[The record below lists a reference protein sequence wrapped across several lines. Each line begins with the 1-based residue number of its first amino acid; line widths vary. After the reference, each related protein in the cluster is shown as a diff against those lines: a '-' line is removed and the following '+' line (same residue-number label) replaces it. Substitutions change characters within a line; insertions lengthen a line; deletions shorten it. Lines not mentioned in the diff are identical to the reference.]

1 MRSMKIMGRSI
12 TCSATGISASKSW
25 STSTSCS
32 TISGKGPSSVG
43 NPGTASTIWSTVCR
57 DTRDCQPATSDRG
70 AGWPPTAL
78 AVFWP
83 RGALYCA
90 CSTNSSFDGT
100 ARGVVELFSQGHCDA
115 HPFVP
120 KHRTEASLPPPPRRA
135 RGTMGA
141 VSTRAIRWVLKHHG
155 HTNKE
160 TRV

>member
-1 MRSMKIMGRSI
+1 MQLFHRLRHRIVEKRHQRHFVDNRLHGALQNLCLRASHLRQRWRPTPAELLIKDVEELGPP
-12 TCSATGISASKSW
+12 ATGSLLAPW
-25 STSTSCS
+25 
-32 TISGKGPSSVG
+32 GAVLH
-43 NPGTASTIWSTVCR
+43 VLHQLLLQR
-57 DTRDCQPATSDRG
+57 DR
-70 AGWPPTAL
+70 
-78 AVFWP
+78 
-83 RGALYCA
+83 
-90 CSTNSSFDGT
+90 T

-141 VSTRAIRWVLKHHG
+141 ISTRAIRWVLKHHG